1 MNKTILTGRLTK
13 APELNEIDSE
23 TAVMRF
29 ALAVAD
35 GKYKG
40 EKQTQ
45 FITCVA
51 WNNIADTIA
60 TYCQKGDMLSVV
72 GKLQENNYEKD
83 GVKHYQ
89 TEVYVTEIELL
100 PQAPREE
107 KEEKE
112 DKPEKKPAKKYS
124 RRG

>member
-13 APELNEIDSE
+13 EPELREIGSDN
-23 TAVMRF
+23 AVLRF
-29 ALAVAD
+29 ALAVPD
-35 GKYKG
+35 GVYNG

-51 WNNIADTIA
+51 WNRIADTIA
-60 TYCQKGDMLSVV
+60 QFCKKGDMLSVV

-100 PQAPREE
+100 PNER
-107 KEEKE
+107 KEEAKE
-112 DKPEKKPAKKYS
+112 HEKKSSNKYS

>member
-13 APELNEIDSE
+13 EPELKEIDKD

-29 ALAVAD
+29 TLAVAD
-35 GKYKG
+35 GVYKG

-45 FITCVA
+45 FISCVA
-51 WNNIADTIA
+51 WNRLADTIA
-60 TYCQKGDMLSVV
+60 TYVHKGDMLSIV

-89 TEVYVTEIELL
+89 TEVYVTEIDLL

-107 KEEKE
+107 KE
-112 DKPEKKPAKKYS
+112 PEKKNGKYN

>member
-13 APELNEIDSE
+13 EPELRELGSDN
-23 TAVMRF
+23 AVMRF

-35 GKYKG
+35 GTYNG

-51 WNNIADTIA
+51 WNRIADIIA
-60 TYCQKGDMLSVV
+60 TFCHKGDMLSVV

-107 KEEKE
+107 EKKE
-112 DKPEKKPAKKYS
+112 PEKKSSNKYS

>member
-1 MNKTILTGRLTK
+1 MNKTILTGRLTRE
-13 APELNEIDSE
+13 PELREIGSDN
-23 TAVMRF
+23 AVMRF

-35 GKYKG
+35 GVYNG

-51 WNNIADTIA
+51 WNRIADTIKQF
-60 TYCQKGDMLSVV
+60 CKKGDMLSIV

-107 KEEKE
+107 KEEK
-112 DKPEKKPAKKYS
+112 PAKSTNKYS